1 MFVAL
6 ALPLAGQV
14 PKDEGITHQQAEQIL
29 DELRQIRH
37 LLEQQQSKAEAPDKE
52 DTPKR
57 AKLTLQAV
65 QMLGN
70 KDAPLTMVEFTDF
83 QCPFCKQFYTST
95 FAELKKNYIDTGKM
109 RFYSRDLPLDFHPD
123 AMRAAEA
130 GRCAAE
136 QGQFWKMRDLM
147 AANPDKLDTE
157 NLVAD
162 AGDLKLDVRAFR
174 VCVEGEKTKE
184 AVQTDVLE
192 AMKIGADG
200 TPSFVVGKST
210 PEGVDGELIV
220 GAMPYETFDRA
231 LKGPEAK

>member
-1 MFVAL
+1 MFTTL
-6 ALPLAGQV
+6 ALPLTAQV
-14 PKDEGITHQQAEQIL
+14 PAPKDEGITHQQAEQIL
-29 DELRQIRH
+29 NELRQIRQ
-37 LLEQQQSKAEAPDKE
+37 LLEQQAKSAAPKEEA
-52 DTPKR
+52 PKR
-57 AKLTLQAV
+57 AKLALQPV

-83 QCPFCKQFYTST
+83 QCPYCKQFHSDT

-123 AMRAAEA
+123 AMRAAQA

-147 AANPDKLDTE
+147 TADPDKLDME

-174 VCVEGEKTKE
+174 VCVESEKNKN
-184 AVQTDVLE
+184 AVQTDVLD
-192 AMKIGADG
+192 ALKIGAEG
-200 TPSFVVGKST
+200 TPAFVVGRST
-210 PEGVDGELIV
+210 PDGVDGELII
-220 GAMPYETFDRA
+220 GALPYETFDQK
-231 LKGPEAK
+231 LKEAETK